1 VTGTTRLIL
10 AVLLALSSTGAAGG
24 TVWADQAAPPGSPP
38 GTASTGAPEAPP
50 PDSALE
56 RRLDHETRATES
68 RFSIL
73 PHRPNYLLPA
83 TWNASPNYGVYAGT
97 TSPDDY
103 LGHAEVKFQISIKTP
118 LWDNV
123 LGPRARG
130 TLYAAYSQL
139 ALWQAYNTRSSSPFR
154 EINYEPELFLAFRTG
169 RTLMGVTSRLVAVG
183 FNHQS
188 NGRSE
193 PLSRSWN
200 RIVASMV
207 FNRGDSYVILRPWFR
222 IPERE
227 KDDDNPAMDRF
238 YGYGE
243 LVLLRK
249 LSEHT
254 LTVTLRNNLR
264 ASGNKG
270 AVQADWSFP
279 LHLGLKAYAQY
290 FNGYGESLVDYDH
303 STNRIGIGVML
314 TDWL

>member
-1 VTGTTRLIL
+1 MTGKTRLVL
-10 AVLLALSSTGAAGG
+10 AVLLALSSTGGAGG
-24 TVWADQAAPPGSPP
+24 AAWADQAGPPPV
-38 GTASTGAPEAPP
+38 TATPGAPETPP

-56 RRLDHETRATES
+56 RRLDHETQAAES

-73 PHRPNYLLPA
+73 PHKPNYVLPA
-83 TWNASPNYGVYAGT
+83 TWNASPNYGTYAR
-97 TSPDDY
+97 TSTPGDY
-103 LGHAEVKFQISIKTP
+103 TDHAEVKFQISLKTP

-169 RTLMGVTSRLVAVG
+169 KTLMGVTSRLVSVG
-183 FNHQS
+183 VNHQS

-200 RIVASMV
+200 RIVANLV
-207 FNRGDSYVILRPWFR
+207 FNRGDCYVMIKPWFR
-222 IPERE
+222 IPEKE
-227 KDDDNPAMDRF
+227 ADDDNPGMDRY

-243 LVLLRK
+243 AVVLQK

-254 LTVTLRNNLR
+254 LTLTLRNNLR

-279 LHLGLKAYAQY
+279 ILRNIRAYAQY

>member
-1 VTGTTRLIL
+1 MTGPTRLALFVLFAL
-10 AVLLALSSTGAAGG
+10 AALVSTAGNG
-24 TVWADQAAPPGSPP
+24 RAAPPPAPPETASP
-38 GTASTGAPEAPP
+38 GTPEPPP

-56 RRLDHETRATES
+56 RRLNQEGRVTES

-73 PHRPNYLLPA
+73 PHKPNYVLPA
-83 TWNASPNYGVYAGT
+83 AWNASPNYGTYAR
-97 TSPDDY
+97 TSSPGDY
-103 LGHAEVKFQISIKTP
+103 VDHAEVKFQISIKTP

-139 ALWQAYNTRSSSPFR
+139 ALWQAYNTTSSSPFR
-154 EINYEPELFLAFRTG
+154 EINHEPELFLAFRTG
-169 RTLMGVTSRLVAVG
+169 RTRMGVTSRLVAIG
-183 FNHQS
+183 INHQS

-200 RIVASMV
+200 RIVANLV
-207 FNRGDSYVILRPWFR
+207 FNRGNCYVMLRPWFR
-222 IPERE
+222 IPEKE
-227 KDDDNPAMDRF
+227 SDDDNPGMDRF

-243 LVLLRK
+243 LVVVQK
-249 LSEHT
+249 LEEHT
-254 LTVTLRNNLR
+254 LTVMLRNNLR

-279 LHLGLKAYAQY
+279 VHRKLRAYAQY
-290 FNGYGESLVDYDH
+290 FNGYGESLVDFDH